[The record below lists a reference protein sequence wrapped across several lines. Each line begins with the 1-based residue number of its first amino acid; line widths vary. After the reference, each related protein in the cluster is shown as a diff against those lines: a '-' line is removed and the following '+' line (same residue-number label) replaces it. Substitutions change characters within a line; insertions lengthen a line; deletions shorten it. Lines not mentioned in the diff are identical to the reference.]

1 MKILI
6 SGIAGRMGQELLKE
20 IEESDDF
27 IACAGYDKIKCNN
40 RIPVYDN
47 IEKIKEKPDV
57 IIDFSNPSATFNILK
72 YAKENI
78 IPIVIATTGFNDSET
93 KIINEEYAK
102 LIPIFKSN
110 NMSYEISLM
119 SEIIS
124 NLATKL
130 KEADIEII
138 ETHHRNKIDSPS
150 GTALMLADSI
160 NETLGNKLEY
170 VYDRHDK
177 KNKRSNTEIGIHSV
191 RGGTEVGKHS
201 IIFFS
206 EDESLEITH
215 NVTSRRIFARGALK
229 AAKYIINKKSG
240 MYNMKDLLKEE
251 EKYEK

>member
-27 IACAGYDKIKCNN
+27 IACAGYDKIKCNS

-72 YAKENI
+72 YAKKNI

-119 SEIIS
+119 NEIIS

-130 KEADIEII
+130 KESDIEII

-191 RGGTEVGKHS
+191 RSWKAQRN
-201 IIFFS
+201 IF
-206 EDESLEITH
+206 
-215 NVTSRRIFARGALK
+215 
-229 AAKYIINKKSG
+229 
-240 MYNMKDLLKEE
+240 
-251 EKYEK
+251 